1 MRKHYSSV
9 CANCFAET
17 HLGYDGY
24 WQQPMR
30 NTLPA
35 MSYVQSQR
43 ASIAG
48 HVGVGVE
55 GSNATVQGDDQWHT
69 NSANYLAVPPLEP
82 YGPSAR
88 YFDVFSRGTKECSW
102 NATPLAGY
110 VTLSQT
116 TGTLAPDG
124 STDTR
129 VYISVDWDN
138 APAAPNSSTVSIN
151 ITNSCRNLDK
161 YGYSLP
167 LVQVPVYN
175 RLPPSNFTAGFIE
188 SDGHVAIDA
197 PSYQAIVPPSSSSA
211 GAVTIN
217 GSAVQN
223 LTYHEFAGLSR
234 NGGAGVGL
242 VPQNTEK
249 LASTDNAPAL
259 EYQLYLFS
267 NSSAANVTV
276 WISPSQN
283 YLGDADPLQ
292 YGVALFPVGGEPNV
306 TIVSPVGPSIN
317 TNLPT
322 GWGYA
327 VADGVWGKTT
337 NLTTTKFSVS
347 QEGAYTLRI
356 WALMPSVIV
365 QKVIV
370 DMGGVRPSYLGPP
383 QSFLLGT
390 DERGLYNGTSVL

>member
-1 MRKHYSSV
+1 
-9 CANCFAET
+9 
-17 HLGYDGY
+17 
-24 WQQPMR
+24 MR

-35 MSYVQSQR
+35 MSYVQQR
-43 ASIAG
+43 ASLAG

-69 NSANYLAVPPLEP
+69 NSANNLAVPPLEP
-82 YGPSAR
+82 YGPSTR
-88 YFDVFSRGTKECSW
+88 YFDVFSRGTKECTW
-102 NATPLAGY
+102 NAIPLADY

-116 TGTLAPDG
+116 TGTLAADG

-138 APAAPNSSTVSIN
+138 APAAPNISTVGIN
-151 ITNSCRNLDK
+151 ITNSCRGLDK

-188 SDGHVAIDA
+188 SDGHIAIDA
-197 PSYQAIVPPSSSSA
+197 PNYQAIVPPSAPSS

-217 GSAVQN
+217 GSAAQN
-223 LTYHEFAGLSR
+223 LTYHAFAGLAR
-234 NGGAGVGL
+234 NGGAGLGL

-249 LASTDNAPAL
+249 LATTNDAPAL

-267 NSSAANVTV
+267 NSSRANVTV

-283 YLGDADPLQ
+283 YLGDGNALQ
-292 YGVALFPVGGEPNV
+292 YGVALFAEGEAQPTNV
-306 TIVSPVGPSIN
+306 TIVSPVGPSIGA
-317 TNLPT
+317 NLPS

-337 NLTTTKFSVS
+337 NLTTSSFEVP

-356 WALMPSVIV
+356 WALMPSLIV
-365 QKVIV
+365 QKIIV
-370 DMGGVRPSYLGPP
+370 DLGGVRPSYLGPP
-383 QSFLLGT
+383 QSFLLGE
-390 DERGLYNGTSVL
+390 DERGMYNGTSVL

>member
-1 MRKHYSSV
+1 
-9 CANCFAET
+9 
-17 HLGYDGY
+17 
-24 WQQPMR
+24 MR

-48 HVGVGVE
+48 HVGIGVE

-69 NSANYLAVPPLEP
+69 NSANNLAVPPLEP
-82 YGPSAR
+82 HGPSNR
-88 YFDVFSRGTKECSW
+88 YFDVFSRGTKECTW
-102 NATPLAGY
+102 NATPLADY
-110 VTLSQT
+110 ITLSQT
-116 TGTLAPDG
+116 TGTLTPDG
-124 STDTR
+124 GADTR

-138 APAAPNSSTVSIN
+138 APAAPDISTVSIK
-151 ITNSCRNLDK
+151 ITNSCRGLDK

-197 PSYQAIVPPSSSSA
+197 PNYQTIVQPDSTSD
-211 GAVTIN
+211 AVTIN

-223 LTYHEFAGLSR
+223 LTYHNFAGLSR

-242 VPQNTEK
+242 VPQDTEK
-249 LASTDNAPAL
+249 LASTDDAPAL

-267 NSSAANVTV
+267 NSSKANVTV
-276 WISPSQN
+276 WISPSHN
-283 YLGDADPLQ
+283 YLGDGNPLQ
-292 YGVALFPVGGEPNV
+292 YGIALFPAGGEPTV
-306 TIVSPVGPSIN
+306 TRVSPVGPSIN
-317 TNLPT
+317 TNLPV

-337 NLTTTKFSVS
+337 NLTTTSFSVP

-390 DERGLYNGTSVL
+390 DERGSYNGTSVL

>member
-1 MRKHYSSV
+1 
-9 CANCFAET
+9 
-17 HLGYDGY
+17 
-24 WQQPMR
+24 
-30 NTLPA
+30 

-43 ASIAG
+43 ASLAG

-55 GSNATVQGDDQWHT
+55 GSNATVQGDDPWHT
-69 NSANYLAVPPLEP
+69 NSANNLAVPPLEP
-82 YGPSAR
+82 YGPSTR
-88 YFDVFSRGTKECSW
+88 YFDIFSRGTKECSW
-102 NATPLAGY
+102 EATPLADY
-110 VTLSQT
+110 VRLSQT
-116 TGTLAPDG
+116 TGTLSPDG
-124 STDTR
+124 SIDTR
-129 VYISVDWDN
+129 VYISIDWDN
-138 APAAPNSSTVSIN
+138 APAAPNSSTVNIN
-151 ITNSCRNLDK
+151 ITNSCRGLDK

-197 PSYQAIVPPSSSSA
+197 PNYQAIIPPSSSSS

-217 GSAVQN
+217 GTAVQN

-242 VPQNTEK
+242 VPQDTEK
-249 LASTDNAPAL
+249 LGSPDDGPAL

-276 WISPSQN
+276 WISPSHN
-283 YLGDADPLQ
+283 YVGDEDGLQ
-292 YGVALFPVGGEPNV
+292 YGVALFPANDAAEAANV
-306 TIVSPVGPSIN
+306 RVVSPVGASIGV
-317 TNLPT
+317 NLPA

-337 NLTTTKFSVS
+337 NLTTTSFSVP
-347 QEGAYTLRI
+347 QEGAYTLRV

-370 DMGGVRPSYLGPP
+370 DVGGVRPSYLGPP
-383 QSFLLGT
+383 QSFLLGS
-390 DERGLYNGTSVL
+390 DERGVYNGTSVLYL